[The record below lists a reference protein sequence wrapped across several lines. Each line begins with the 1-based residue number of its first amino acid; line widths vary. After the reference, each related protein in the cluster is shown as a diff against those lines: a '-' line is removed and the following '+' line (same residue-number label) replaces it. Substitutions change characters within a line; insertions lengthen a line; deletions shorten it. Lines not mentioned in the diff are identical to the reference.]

1 MFFIAKTENNSFI
14 FQCVK
19 CRSGVAAGYLTAAQ
33 SKTRLLR
40 KLHARFDLCLI
51 PDWDMLYR
59 SIIQPSLLPL
69 PHDTFWSTAVNEYAW
84 RTSRGWPNS
93 QSEQQR
99 HLVAKPVFACTVSK
113 RARAARAIMRIHRG
127 NRWNRVFFLICL
139 RAVGGF
145 LCSSSNFCVLRTW
158 NHFAQTNVEAFFSY
172 ILMRSSCKSSERF
185 DLRAF
190 EGTG

>member
-69 PHDTFWSTAVNEYAW
+69 PHDTFWSTAVNEYA
-84 RTSRGWPNS
+84 
-93 QSEQQR
+93 
-99 HLVAKPVFACTVSK
+99 
-113 RARAARAIMRIHRG
+113 
-127 NRWNRVFFLICL
+127 
-139 RAVGGF
+139 
-145 LCSSSNFCVLRTW
+145 
-158 NHFAQTNVEAFFSY
+158 
-172 ILMRSSCKSSERF
+172 
-185 DLRAF
+185 
-190 EGTG
+190 